1 MKRRIF
7 IFIFILKFT
16 VFYSQIYEI
25 GLMGGA
31 SNYIG
36 DIGRTNYVYPENL
49 AFGIIYKWNKS
60 TRHSYRFTLV
70 HTKIEGNDQ
79 KSDLNYRLQRGFQ
92 FTNTITEASVGLEF
106 NFFDFDLHHLDH
118 QFTPYVATGISGFM
132 YDSKYYVTN
141 IASTYEENTKG
152 IAIPMIVGVKT
163 RLSERFVLGIE
174 LGARYTFTDNLD
186 GTNPKRENISF
197 IKTGNRNSNDWYIFS
212 LATLTYTFGK
222 NPCFCPL

>member
-1 MKRRIF
+1 
-7 IFIFILKFT
+7 
-16 VFYSQIYEI
+16 
-25 GLMGGA
+25 MGGA

-60 TRHSYRFTLV
+60 TRHSYRFTFV

-79 KSDLNYRLQRGFQ
+79 ESDLNYRLQRGFQ

>member
-1 MKRRIF
+1 M
-7 IFIFILKFT
+7 
-16 VFYSQIYEI
+16 V
-25 GLMGGA
+25 GA

-60 TRHSYRFTLV
+60 TRHSYRFTLA
-70 HTKIEGNDQ
+70 HTKTEGNDQ

-118 QFTPYVATGISGFM
+118 QFTPYIATGISGFM

-141 IASTYEENTKG
+141 NASTYEENTKG

-186 GTNPKRENISF
+186 GTNPERENISY
-197 IKTGNRNSNDWYIFS
+197 IKTGNNNSNDWYIFS